1 MSKSFARLC
10 GAIITTIA
18 ASLPAAASTYS
29 IDYSDLW
36 GGGQPNP
43 TENGWGLN
51 LIQQGDVI
59 FATWFVY
66 GQNGAPT
73 WYSATLNASS
83 SSSFS
88 GQLVFVPSGSYF
100 GGAWGGT
107 PPGNVVGNAT
117 VTFADANTGTLSYSV
132 NGVSVNKPI
141 SRFTLRLPNLAGKYL
156 GGEVSTCSNGTQ
168 VLIYDTL
175 TVTQNGQ
182 SMSMR
187 VDFFNASGTASQCTY
202 TGTLNPTGRTG
213 SISGTYACTFGT
225 TAGNQGNFTVSNI
238 EASVNGFNANFSGQD
253 QFCSK
258 TGRFGGVKDVL

>member
-1 MSKSFARLC
+1 MSKSLKRLC
-10 GAIITTIA
+10 GAFITTLA
-18 ASLPAAASTYS
+18 VSLPAAASTYS

-73 WYSATLNASS
+73 WYSATLNASGGS
-83 SSSFS
+83 TFS

-100 GGAWGGT
+100 GGPWGGT
-107 PPGNVVGNAT
+107 PAGNVVGNAT
-117 VTFADANTGTLSYSV
+117 VSFSDANTGTLSYSV
-132 NGVSVNKPI
+132 NGAQVTKPI
-141 SRFTLRLPNLAGKYL
+141 SRFSLRLPNLNGKYL

-175 TVTQNGQ
+175 NVTQNGQ
-182 SMSMR
+182 SVSMR
-187 VDFFNASGTASQCTY
+187 VDFFNSSGTASQCTY
-202 TGTLNPTGRTG
+202 NGTLTPMGRTG
-213 SISGTYACTFGT
+213 SISGSYSCTFGT
-225 TAGNQGNFTVSNI
+225 SAGNQGNFTISNI
-238 EASVNGFNANFSGQD
+238 ESSINGFNASFSGQD
-253 QFCSK
+253 QFCAK
-258 TGRFGGVKDVL
+258 NGRFGGVKDVL